1 MTSGSGMADINLADI
16 KTIDGVDVAG
26 KRVLVRADLNVPVD
40 DGAVA
45 DATRIERVLP
55 TIKSLTKAGAKVVLM
70 SHFGRP
76 KGERSPETSLKPV
89 AAKLAELLRT
99 DVQFFDDCV
108 GPEIEAGVASL
119 KDGDVALLENLR
131 YHAGETKNDIGFAK
145 QLAALGDVYVDD
157 AFSCAHRAH
166 ASVEAIAHLMPAY
179 AGMAMMAEI
188 NALSAAL
195 EDPKRPVMAV
205 VGGAKVST
213 KIEVLTNLAQ
223 RMDMIVVGG
232 GMANTFLFADGVDV
246 GKSLCEP
253 DFVQT
258 VKEIAEKA
266 KISGCAIV
274 LPVDVVVADS
284 LAEGVETC
292 VCGVDEIPPDTLAL
306 DQGPASVAMLKD
318 KLKEAQT
325 ILWNGPLGA
334 FEITPFGTATFALAQ
349 AAADRSKAGTLVSVA
364 GGGDTVR
371 ALNMAGAADKFT
383 YISTAGGAFLEWLAG
398 KQLPGV
404 VVLAGD
410 TNPKQS
416 AVA

>member
-1 MTSGSGMADINLADI
+1 MAGIDLASI
-16 KTIDGVDVAG
+16 KTIDGLDVAG
-26 KRVLVRADLNVPVD
+26 KIVLVRADLNVPVEA
-40 DGAVA
+40 GAVA

-55 TIKSLTKAGAKVVLM
+55 TIETLRDGGAKVVLM

-76 KGERSPETSLKPV
+76 KGERTPETSLKPV
-89 AAKLAELLRT
+89 AAKLTELLGA
-99 DVQFFDDCV
+99 DVLFLDDCI
-108 GPEIEAGVASL
+108 GPDVEAGLASL
-119 KDGDVALLENLR
+119 EDGDVALLENLR
-131 YHAGETKNDIGFAK
+131 YHAGETKNDLAFAN
-145 QLAALGDVYVDD
+145 QLAKLGDIYVDD
-157 AFSCAHRAH
+157 AFSCSHRAH
-166 ASVEAIAHLMPAY
+166 ASVEAIARLMPAY

-195 EDPKRPVMAV
+195 EAPKRPVMAV

-232 GMANTFLFADGVDV
+232 GMANTFLYADGIDV

-253 DFVQT
+253 DFVDT

-266 KISGCAIV
+266 KASGCEIV

-284 LAEGVETC
+284 LAEGVETS
-292 VCGVDEIPPDTLAL
+292 VCGVDEIPSDALAL
-306 DQGPASVAMLKD
+306 DQGPASVAMLTE
-318 KLKEAQT
+318 KLKAAQT

-334 FEITPFGTATFALAQ
+334 FEIAPFGEATFALAKE
-349 AAADRSKAGTLVSVA
+349 AGDRSKAETLISVA

-371 ALNMAGAADKFT
+371 ALNMAGAAGDFT

-404 VVLAGD
+404 AILAGD
-410 TNPKQS
+410 ATPPQT

>member
-1 MTSGSGMADINLADI
+1 MTSGNGMADIDLASI
-16 KTIDGVDVAG
+16 KTIDGLDVAG
-26 KRVLVRADLNVPVD
+26 KRVLVRADLNVPVE

-55 TIKSLTKAGAKVVLM
+55 TIEALRKAGAKVVLM

-89 AAKLAELLRT
+89 ATKLEELLGT
-99 DVQFFDDCV
+99 DVLFLDDCI
-108 GPEIEAGVASL
+108 GPDVEAGIASL

-131 YHAGETKNDIGFAK
+131 YHAGETKNDVGFAK
-145 QLAALGDVYVDD
+145 QLAALGDIYVDD

-166 ASVEAIAHLMPAY
+166 ASVEAIARLMPAY

-188 NALSAAL
+188 NALSSAL
-195 EDPKRPVMAV
+195 EDPKRPVVAV

-232 GMANTFLFADGVDV
+232 GMANTFLFAEGIDV

-253 DFVQT
+253 DFVDT
-258 VKEIAEKA
+258 VKEITEKA
-266 KISGCAIV
+266 KASGCEIV
-274 LPVDVVVADS
+274 LPVDVVVANS
-284 LAEGVETC
+284 LAEGVETS
-292 VCGVDEIPPDTLAL
+292 VCGVDAIPADALAL
-306 DQGPASVAMLKD
+306 DQGPKSVALLIE
-318 KLKEAQT
+318 KLEGAHT

-334 FEITPFGTATFALAQ
+334 FEIAPFGAATFALATE
-349 AAADRSKAGTLVSVA
+349 AGARTKAGKLISVA

-371 ALNMAGAADKFT
+371 ALNMAGAADDFT

-398 KQLPGV
+398 EQLPGV
-404 VVLAGD
+404 AVLAGGA
-410 TNPKQS
+410 TPPQS